1 MDNESAPQRFLIN
14 KINTEGS
21 DVIQTFY
28 PIFWDTFID
37 ILRRLKTAG
46 WSNVPQPEFCGP

>member
-46 WSNVPQPEFCGP
+46 WSNVPQPEYCGP